1 MAKTTFLLILLGNLA
16 GFALALFGVLAP
28 MVAVNQTRM
37 YADLAAR
44 RIITPEALGEHLERQ
59 TYLTTTHLVAIVAG
73 MAMIEAMRW
82 LHGRWKQRY
91 TLRDLD

>member
-1 MAKTTFLLILLGNLA
+1 MAKTTYLLILLGNVV
-16 GFALALFGVLAP
+16 GFCLTLFGLFAP
-28 MVAVNQTRM
+28 MTAVNQTRM

-59 TYLTTTHLVAIVAG
+59 TYLTTSHVVAVVGGFAT
-73 MAMIEAMRW
+73 MELMRW
-82 LHGRWKQRY
+82 LLERWKQRY